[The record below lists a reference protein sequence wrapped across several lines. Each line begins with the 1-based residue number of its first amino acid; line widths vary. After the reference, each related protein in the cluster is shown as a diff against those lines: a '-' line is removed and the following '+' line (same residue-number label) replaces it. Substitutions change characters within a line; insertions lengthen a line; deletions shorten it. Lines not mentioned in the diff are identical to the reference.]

1 MELPRKNKLGFFEIR
16 FESVGG
22 LGANLAG
29 QVLASAL
36 VLGQGFNGAHFSTY
50 GSEKKG
56 SPGRHGLVVRQA
68 RLFRLRQ
75 IPERLS
81 VELAL

>member
-1 MELPRKNKLGFFEIR
+1 MMEGKMSQNRTLKKTSELGFYEMR

-29 QVLASAL
+29 QLLAEAA
-36 VLGQGFNGAHFSTY
+36 VLGQGLNGAHFSSY

-56 SPGRHGLVVRQA
+56 SPVKSYVRFCSPEKEVRQ
-68 RLFRLRQ
+68 
-75 IPERLS
+75 
-81 VELAL
+81 

>member
-1 MELPRKNKLGFFEIR
+1 MGLPKKNKLGFYEMR

-29 QVLASAL
+29 QILASAL

-56 SPGRHGLVVRQA
+56 S
-68 RLFRLRQ
+68 
-75 IPERLS
+75 
-81 VELAL
+81 